1 MNIKKCG
8 LIGLFVVLVLVL
20 GIIIY
25 NKFLKNINNDTV
37 DDIKVKLDT
46 SDDYESINWDNYD
59 VSEVNLTKSLKID
72 EDGIYKLSG
81 SLNGGNI
88 TINTNG
94 NVKLIL
100 DNITIKS
107 NNGPAIMVENAKNVV
122 IYLNEDTENYLE
134 DSSNFSGLD
143 EDVSACVFSK
153 DDLIFEGK
161 GALTVKANYKDA
173 IVSKDD
179 LRIVNGSYN
188 IVSEDD
194 GIRGKDS
201 VYIIDGNFNIISKG
215 DAIKSTNTT
224 DSIKGFIFIQ
234 NGKFEINATLDGI
247 QAETSLLIENGE
259 FNITTGGGYTNQS
272 DKDTWGR
279 WGNTLSSDS
288 ESAKAIKA
296 GSNLVIKSGKFV
308 ISSSDDSIHSNGSI
322 GISGGNFDIGSGDDG
337 VHADERIVIDEGNI
351 NVKESY
357 EGIEA
362 SNIVINGGNISV
374 KSRDDGINVAG
385 GNDESGMNRPGQN
398 NFKSTSNNKLVINN
412 GNVYVNAS
420 GDGIDSNGSVYV
432 YGGVIY
438 VDGPTDGGNGALDYD
453 GEFVMD
459 AGTLIAVGYRDMAQG
474 VSDNSKQ
481 YNVMINLAQDYNG
494 GTISLV
500 SEDGTV
506 LETYTPSKS
515 FNNIVISSGRL
526 EKSNTYKIEINGQEI
541 ETFTIQSISTIL
553 GNSFPGFG
561 GGNQGGRPNDN
572 GRGPRR

>member
-100 DNITIKS
+100 DGVNIKS

-122 IYLNEDTENYLE
+122 IYLNESSENYLE
-134 DSSNFSGLD
+134 NSSSFSGLD
-143 EDVSACVFSK
+143 EDVDGVIYSK
-153 DDLIFEGK
+153 DDLIFEGD
-161 GALTVKANYKDA
+161 GTLSVKSNYKDGIVGKDDVR
-173 IVSKDD
+173 IVSG
-179 LRIVNGSYN
+179 NFN

-201 VYIIDGNFNIISKG
+201 VYIIDGNFNITSKG

-224 DSIKGFIFIQ
+224 DSAKGFIFIQ
-234 NGKFEINATLDGI
+234 NGKFEIDATLDGI
-247 QAETSLLIENGE
+247 QAETSMLIENGE
-259 FNITTGGGYTNQS
+259 FNITTGDGYTNQS
-272 DKDTWGR
+272 GKDTWGM
-279 WGNTLSSDS
+279 WGSNNSSDS

-296 GSNLVIKSGKFV
+296 GVNLVIKGGEFV
-308 ISSSDDSIHSNGSI
+308 ISSSDDSIHSNGSV
-322 GISGGNFDIGSGDDG
+322 GISGGNFDISSGDDG
-337 VHADERIVIDEGNI
+337 IHADEKIVIDGGNI
-351 NVKESY
+351 NVRESY
-357 EGIEA
+357 EGIEG

-398 NFKSTSNNKLVINN
+398 NFKSTSNNKLVVN
-412 GNVYVNAS
+412 GGTIYVDAS
-420 GDGIDSNGSVYV
+420 GDGIDSNESVYV
-432 YGGVIY
+432 YSGVIF
-438 VDGPTDGGNGALDYD
+438 VDGPQYGANGALDAD

-459 AGTLIAVGYRDMAQG
+459 GGTLIAVGYRDMFNG
-474 VSDNSKQ
+474 LSSNSKQ
-481 YNVMINLAQDYNG
+481 YNVTLYLDKTYNA
-494 GTISLV
+494 
-500 SEDGTV
+500 
-506 LETYTPSKS
+506 
-515 FNNIVISSGRL
+515 
-526 EKSNTYKIEINGQEI
+526 
-541 ETFTIQSISTIL
+541 
-553 GNSFPGFG
+553 
-561 GGNQGGRPNDN
+561 
-572 GRGPRR
+572 